1 MSTLFSARLFPIA
14 ALILLGWGLSLFYGL
29 LGRNLPPGWLS
40 IALLHSVVA
49 IVLWRFGA
57 RLHIPRRWG
66 VRAYAPALIIL
77 GGSLGAA
84 WLTRLL
90 VDGAPA
96 IDLEFDPRVLGFVLW
111 IPIVEELVFRY
122 GIGGWA
128 RQRLGIFWGAY
139 ASAVV
144 FAMAHGNGEW
154 NQLALPLGPLLLG
167 LCCEWLYVASGRIT
181 AAMAL
186 HAACNASGWIFAA
199 FDERWLNWLKALY
212 LKI

>member
-1 MSTLFSARLFPIA
+1 
-14 ALILLGWGLSLFYGL
+14 
-29 LGRNLPPGWLS
+29 
-40 IALLHSVVA
+40 VA
-49 IVLWRFGA
+49 IALWRFGA
-57 RLHIPRRWG
+57 GLRIPRRWG
-66 VRAYAPALIIL
+66 VRAYGPALFIL

-84 WLTRLL
+84 WLTRIL

-96 IDLEFDPRVLGFVLW
+96 IDLAFDLRIFAFVLW

-122 GIGGWA
+122 GIGSWA
-128 RQRLGIFWGAY
+128 RQRLGPFWGAY
-139 ASAVV
+139 VSAVV

-167 LCCEWLYVASGRIT
+167 LCCEWLYHASGRIT

-186 HAACNASGWIFAA
+186 HTACNASGWIFAA
-199 FDERWLNWLKALY
+199 FDDRWLDWLQALY

>member
-1 MSTLFSARLFPIA
+1 MSPLFSARLFPFA
-14 ALILLGWGLSLFYGL
+14 VLILLGWVLSLFYGFL
-29 LGRNLPPGWLS
+29 ARNLSPGWLF
-40 IALLHSVVA
+40 IALIHSVVA
-49 IVLWRFGA
+49 VGLWRFGTGLRMA
-57 RLHIPRRWG
+57 RRWG

-84 WLTRLL
+84 WLTRNW

-96 IDLEFDPRVLGFVLW
+96 IDLALDPRVLGFVLW

-128 RQRLGIFWGAY
+128 RQRLGTFWGAY

-144 FAMAHGNGEW
+144 FAMAHGNGAW

-167 LCCEWLYVASGRIT
+167 LCCEWLYAASGRIT
-181 AAMAL
+181 AVMAL

-199 FDERWLNWLKALY
+199 FDERWLDWLQALY

>member
-1 MSTLFSARLFPIA
+1 MSPLFSARPFSFA
-14 ALILLGWGLSLFYGL
+14 VLILLGWVLALFYGFL
-29 LGRNLPPGWLS
+29 ARSLSPGWLF
-40 IALLHSVVA
+40 IAIIHSVVA
-49 IVLWRFGA
+49 VGLWRFAGGLRMA
-57 RLHIPRRWG
+57 RRWG
-66 VRAYAPALIIL
+66 FRAYAPALIIL

-84 WLTRLL
+84 WLTRTW

-96 IDLEFDPRVLGFVLW
+96 IDLAFDSRVLAFVLW

-128 RQRLGIFWGAY
+128 RQRLGKFWGAY

-144 FAMAHGNGEW
+144 FALAHGNGEW

-167 LCCEWLYVASGRIT
+167 LCCEWLYITSGRIT

-199 FDERWLNWLKALY
+199 FDERWLDWLQALY